1 MFIRYIIFLTIC
13 SADGY
18 FFMHIITFDHRKK
31 TEKSQKREKS
41 TRGRRDLLFGFNDM
55 IKFFVS
61 FLIILPM
68 VSVIHVAGHSFMAML
83 FGGKASL
90 DIGMGKRL
98 LKVGP
103 IQVRRIYFIDS
114 FCKFGELRIDNR
126 LTSALVYSGGCLFN
140 LASIF
145 LINLLI
151 IKDVLEPNLFFYQ
164 FVYFS
169 TYYVFFALL
178 PVQYG
183 DNKLSDGLAVY
194 KVLRYGERCEINN

>member
-1 MFIRYIIFLTIC
+1 M
-13 SADGY
+13 
-18 FFMHIITFDHRKK
+18 
-31 TEKSQKREKS
+31 
-41 TRGRRDLLFGFNDM
+41 FGFNDM

-103 IQVRRIYFIDS
+103 IRVRRIYFIDS

-169 TYYVFFALL
+169 TYYVFFAFCRCNTGIISCQTDWLFTKCSAT
-178 PVQYG
+178 G
-183 DNKLSDGLAVY
+183 NAV
-194 KVLRYGERCEINN
+194 KSIIES

>member
-1 MFIRYIIFLTIC
+1 M
-13 SADGY
+13 
-18 FFMHIITFDHRKK
+18 
-31 TEKSQKREKS
+31 
-41 TRGRRDLLFGFNDM
+41 FGFNDM

-68 VSVIHVAGHSFMAML
+68 VSVIHVSGHSFMAML

-151 IKDVLEPNLFFYQ
+151 IKDVLEPNLFFTNLSIFQ
-164 FVYFS
+164 LIMFS
-169 TYYVFFALL
+169 L
-178 PVQYG
+178 PFCRCNTGIISCQTDWPFTKCSATG
-183 DNKLSDGLAVY
+183 NAV
-194 KVLRYGERCEINN
+194 KSIIES

>member
-1 MFIRYIIFLTIC
+1 MDLIHEVFDYMNEKSLYVYIEDFALEAAVYTSAHEQYKEAAYFYEKAIRMRENIQKNSVYTIYNFLNHLISRWLFLCTSRRLIIEK
-13 SADGY
+13 S
-18 FFMHIITFDHRKK
+18 
-31 TEKSQKREKS
+31 EKSQKREKS
-41 TRGRRDLLFGFNDM
+41 TMGRRDLLFGFNDM

-68 VSVIHVAGHSFMAML
+68 VSVIHVSGHSFMAML

-145 LINLLI
+145 
-151 IKDVLEPNLFFYQ
+151 
-164 FVYFS
+164 
-169 TYYVFFALL
+169 
-178 PVQYG
+178 
-183 DNKLSDGLAVY
+183 
-194 KVLRYGERCEINN
+194 

>member
-1 MFIRYIIFLTIC
+1 M
-13 SADGY
+13 
-18 FFMHIITFDHRKK
+18 
-31 TEKSQKREKS
+31 
-41 TRGRRDLLFGFNDM
+41 GRRDLLFGFNDM

-68 VSVIHVAGHSFMAML
+68 VSVIHVSGHSFMAML

-151 IKDVLEPNLFFYQ
+151 IKDFLEPNLFFYQ

-194 KVLRYGERCEINN
+194 KVIRYGERCEINN

>member
-1 MFIRYIIFLTIC
+1 
-13 SADGY
+13 
-18 FFMHIITFDHRKK
+18 
-31 TEKSQKREKS
+31 
-41 TRGRRDLLFGFNDM
+41 DM

-140 LASIF
+140 LAS
-145 LINLLI
+145 
-151 IKDVLEPNLFFYQ
+151 
-164 FVYFS
+164 
-169 TYYVFFALL
+169 
-178 PVQYG
+178 
-183 DNKLSDGLAVY
+183 
-194 KVLRYGERCEINN
+194 

>member
-1 MFIRYIIFLTIC
+1 M
-13 SADGY
+13 
-18 FFMHIITFDHRKK
+18 
-31 TEKSQKREKS
+31 
-41 TRGRRDLLFGFNDM
+41 RGGDLLFGFNDM

-68 VSVIHVAGHSFMAML
+68 VSVIHVSGHSFMAML

-145 LINLLI
+145 FNKSADHKRCPRAKLIFFTNLSIFQLI
-151 IKDVLEPNLFFYQ
+151 MFSLPFCRCNTGIISCQTDWLFTKCSATGNG
-164 FVYFS
+164 VKS
-169 TYYVFFALL
+169 IIE
-178 PVQYG
+178 
-183 DNKLSDGLAVY
+183 S
-194 KVLRYGERCEINN
+194 